1 MTTAILMLII
11 TPMSKAL
18 TFMTSTMIMITISIT
33 THNNTRVMR
42 NTPVT
47 IMKEELK
54 NLLNLIM
61 KTIVLSTMRRRKVF
75 YVKKMRQTHSLMMDW
90 NNDMRINLSKFT

>member
-1 MTTAILMLII
+1 MTTAILMLIN

-18 TFMTSTMIMITISIT
+18 TFMTLTMIMITISIT

-47 IMKEELK
+47 TMKEELK
-54 NLLNLIM
+54 YLLNLIM
-61 KTIVLSTMRRRKVF
+61 KTIVLSTTRRKKVSF
-75 YVKKMRQTHSLMMDW
+75 VKKMR
-90 NNDMRINLSKFT
+90 

>member
-1 MTTAILMLII
+1 MTTAILMLINA
-11 TPMSKAL
+11 PMSKSL
-18 TFMTSTMIMITISIT
+18 TFMTLTMIMITISIT

-42 NTPVT
+42 NTLVT

-61 KTIVLSTMRRRKVF
+61 KTIVLSTMRRRKVA
-75 YVKKMRQTHSLMMDW
+75 YVKKMR
-90 NNDMRINLSKFT
+90 

>member
-1 MTTAILMLII
+1 MTTAILMLIN

-18 TFMTSTMIMITISIT
+18 TFMILTMMRTTISIT

-61 KTIVLSTMRRRKVF
+61 KTTAPNTMRRRKVS
-75 YVKKMRQTHSLMMDW
+75 YVKRMRQTHSLMMDL

>member
-1 MTTAILMLII
+1 MITAILMLIN
-11 TPMSKAL
+11 TSMSKAL

-47 IMKEELK
+47 IMKEELR

-61 KTIVLSTMRRRKVF
+61 KTIVLSTMRRRKAS
-75 YVKKMRQTHSLMMDW
+75 YVKKMRQTHSLMMVL